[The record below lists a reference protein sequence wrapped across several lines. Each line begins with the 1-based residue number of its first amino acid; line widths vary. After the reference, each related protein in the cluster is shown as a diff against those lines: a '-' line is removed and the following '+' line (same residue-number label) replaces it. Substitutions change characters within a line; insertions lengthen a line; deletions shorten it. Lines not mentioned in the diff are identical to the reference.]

1 MKSLLQYIHEA
12 VSDPTSKNILFDFT
26 GIENA
31 EDTIKSLQELGKKSG
46 VPVAVDA
53 QKVTVSFTATTLDT
67 AEPIID
73 VLQQFIEKEGK
84 SQKRSSD
91 EQYAQKLHRFEDA
104 MKKLDDFKEECA
116 TADETDNTPDPKEE
130 EPEGADGKKLDEGKE
145 EKCPKCGKDKKDC
158 TCDKD
163 DDHKD
168 DEHKDD
174 VCPKCG
180 KNPCECPK
188 E

>member
-31 EDTIKSLQELGKKSG
+31 DDTIKSLQELSKKSG
-46 VPVAVDA
+46 VPVSVDA
-53 QKVTVSFTATTLDT
+53 QKVTVSFTATTLDA

-104 MKKLDDFKEECA
+104 MQKLDDFKEECA
-116 TADETDNTPDPKEE
+116 TAAETDKAPDPKEE
-130 EPEGADGKKLDEGKE
+130 DPEGADGKPLKEGKDNKDG
-145 EKCPKCGKDKKDC
+145 KCPKCGKDKKDC

-163 DDHKD
+163 DA
-168 DEHKDD
+168 HKDD